1 MIPLRKLSLHKVK
14 MNHMIYNK
22 YLSRSIIYT
31 YNNKLLSNNDLDIN
45 ILSYIYSLIQCKEY
59 KLAFYLCNYYKV
71 EKKICEKFSKYFL
84 SDHKKE
90 IQKLFKK

>member
-1 MIPLRKLSLHKVK
+1 
-14 MNHMIYNK
+14 MNKMIYNK

-31 YNNKLLSNNDLDIN
+31 YNNKLLSSNNLTIN
-45 ILSYIYSLIQCKEY
+45 ILSYIYSLMKSKKYKEA
-59 KLAFYLCNYYKV
+59 LNLCNYYKV

-90 IQKLFKK
+90 VQKLFKR